1 MRTLRQ
7 RFRRFGWM
15 WSRRSTVGTPL
26 IGPKDTTGHD
36 ILDFQHYIVRRVLG
50 GNHQSPLRAP
60 QRILDAGCGTG
71 RWLVEMAAEFPGAQ
85 VVGIDLVRPD
95 SLAPMLAPLGAR
107 AASVT
112 FIEADLRQPL
122 PFPDAS
128 IDFAHM
134 RLMHGALPPGPYVL
148 ALRELARVTRPGGW
162 VECVE
167 PGEALYHVGPAYQ
180 ALLGWATALLRSRGL
195 DPDLGP
201 KLKELLLQAGVPM
214 VTERVV
220 VSFPDLAMTRE
231 RRLWQAQALGVFE
244 SPRAREPILA
254 AGVTTAEEY
263 DRALAAARTEFASG
277 RYANSDVLFVAYGQR

>member
-7 RFRRFGWM
+7 RFGRFGWM
-15 WSRRSTVGTPL
+15 WGRRSRVGTPL

-71 RWLVEMAAEFPGAQ
+71 RWLVEMAAEFPEAE
-85 VVGIDLVRPD
+85 VVGIDLVRPE

-107 AASVT
+107 AKQVAFVG
-112 FIEADLRQPL
+112 ADLRQPL

-128 IDFAHM
+128 VDFAHM
-134 RLMHGALPPGPYVL
+134 QLMHGALSAEQYRF
-148 ALRELARVTRPGGW
+148 ALRELARVTRSSGW

-167 PGEALYHVGPAYQ
+167 PAEALYHAGPAYQ
-180 ALLGWATALLRSRGL
+180 VLLAWVAALLQSRGL

-201 KLKELLLQAGVPM
+201 KLKELLLHAGIQQ

-220 VSFPDLAMTRE
+220 VSFPNLTMTRE

-263 DRALAAARTEFASG
+263 DRALAAARKEFASG
-277 RYANSDVLFVAYGQR
+277 RYANSDVLYVAYGQR